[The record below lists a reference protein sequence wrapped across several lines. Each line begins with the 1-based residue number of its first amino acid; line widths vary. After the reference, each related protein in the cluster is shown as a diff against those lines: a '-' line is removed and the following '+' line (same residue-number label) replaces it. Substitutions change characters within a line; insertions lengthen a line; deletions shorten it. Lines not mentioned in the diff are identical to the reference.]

1 MKKRFP
7 NTRLRRLRSS
17 AEIRNLVRENR
28 LSAHDL
34 IQPIFIVEGKNITQ
48 KIASMPDICRFSID
62 KVVSEVKKIKNL
74 GIQAIALFP
83 SISNKLKSSDGSES
97 FNPDGLVQ
105 RAIREIK
112 KELKGF

>member
-1 MKKRFP
+1 MIMKKRFP

-34 IQPIFIVEGKNITQ
+34 IQPIFIVDGKNITQ

-62 KVVSEVKKIKNL
+62 KAVSEVKKI
-74 GIQAIALFP
+74 
-83 SISNKLKSSDGSES
+83 
-97 FNPDGLVQ
+97 
-105 RAIREIK
+105 
-112 KELKGF
+112 

>member
-1 MKKRFP
+1 MIMKKRFP

-48 KIASMPDICRFSID
+48 KIASMPDVSRFSID
-62 KVVSEVKKIKNL
+62 KAVSEVKKIKNL

-83 SISNKLKSSDGSES
+83 SIINKLKSKSIS
-97 FNPDGLVQ
+97 PKL
-105 RAIREIK
+105 IK
-112 KELKGF
+112 FLLINIFLKSYFLSTL